1 MRRSIRTTGRRL
13 ATVLALA
20 TLTLLSALPASAE
33 WIPGEGAPA
42 APASVE
48 PVSTTQAASTGI
60 PMTVVL
66 AGLLVVAALTA
77 VAYLVGA
84 ARQRRTLAHG
94 V

>member
-1 MRRSIRTTGRRL
+1 MRRSIRTTGQRL

-20 TLTLLSALPASAE
+20 TLTLLSALPTSARPD
-33 WIPGEGAPA
+33 PGTPVVPA
-42 APASVE
+42 DTD
-48 PVSTTQAASTGI
+48 PVSTAQTASTGI

-66 AGLLVVAALTA
+66 AGLVVVVALTA
-77 VAYLVGA
+77 IAYLAGA